1 MMVRKFTNPGEKVLI
16 QRPVYYPFTNA
27 IKNND
32 RVVLCNALKLENKR
46 YEMDL
51 KDLEQKAADPNVHLM
66 ILCNPHNPVG
76 RVWPF
81 EDLQKVG
88 QICREH
94 QVLLISDEI
103 HGDLI
108 MPGHQFNCFGLQDQ
122 ELLDNVII
130 STAPSKT
137 FNLAGLKTS
146 NLIIPNPRIR
156 QQMKEEIKASGLFG
170 MNPFGIV
177 ATQTAYEH
185 GAPWL
190 QEALQYI
197 HGNFEFLRDFI
208 RSKLPM
214 LNVLPME
221 ATYLCW
227 IDCRALGLTNGRLQ
241 ELILEDARIYVDDGP
256 IFGPEGSGFF
266 RLNLACPRKIVE
278 KALNR
283 LKNSIDQLSH

>member
-1 MMVRKFTNPGEKVLI
+1 M
-16 QRPVYYPFTNA
+16 
-27 IKNND
+27 
-32 RVVLCNALKLENKR
+32 
-46 YEMDL
+46 
-51 KDLEQKAADPNVHLM
+51 KDK
-66 ILCNPHNPVG
+66 
-76 RVWPF
+76 
-81 EDLQKVG
+81 
-88 QICREH
+88 
-94 QVLLISDEI
+94 
-103 HGDLI
+103 
-108 MPGHQFNCFGLQDQ
+108 
-122 ELLDNVII
+122 
-130 STAPSKT
+130 
-137 FNLAGLKTS
+137 
-146 NLIIPNPRIR
+146 
-156 QQMKEEIKASGLFG
+156 IKASGLFG

-190 QEALQYI
+190 QEAIQYI

-227 IDCRALGLTNGRLQ
+227 IDCRELGLTDGRLQ

-256 IFGPEGSGFF
+256 IFGREGSGFF

-283 LKNSIDQLSH
+283 LKNSIDQLSDQNN